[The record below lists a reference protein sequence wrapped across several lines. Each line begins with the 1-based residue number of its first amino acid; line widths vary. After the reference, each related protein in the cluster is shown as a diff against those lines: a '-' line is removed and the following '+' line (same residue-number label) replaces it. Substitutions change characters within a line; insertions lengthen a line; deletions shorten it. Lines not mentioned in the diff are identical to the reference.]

1 MDKILGSKEIRGLD
15 ALLRHRATHRGNPM
29 NDDKRIETL
38 TAQLDMMRQALT
50 QVLSVIGKRLDDLE
64 TANDK
69 AWIKA
74 RKERKAR

>member
-1 MDKILGSKEIRGLD
+1 
-15 ALLRHRATHRGNPM
+15 M